1 MNATSKVILGVLSA
15 AAVGAVIGML
25 VAPDKG
31 SEIRNKIAS
40 NARDW
45 AGEFADWLNARQKD
59 VKELKNKV
67 SSEAEGLVQEAGQE
81 WKKAKSALS

>member
-81 WKKAKSALS
+81 WKKAKNALS